1 MYPRLFL
8 LMDTQLTRVESAYRL
23 IPDET
28 LEGLL
33 EYRERGQVSNGFLRH
48 VLQNELAGAVDTATP
63 MDLRAL
69 PQIVSFMERELGDT
83 AWGSAEAIRRYRQ
96 KRKAVLGKATWEE
109 DSPGRE
115 ILSGGDFLVEYVF
128 CASLQSSEGPVK
140 QTRLI
145 DRRDEKERQYAIEG
159 DYRKQFEERLPQ
171 GFSACYELWD
181 RLKRRKAKNS

>member
-1 MYPRLFL
+1 
-8 LMDTQLTRVESAYRL
+8 MDVQLTRSESAYRL

-33 EYRERGQVSNGFLRH
+33 EYKEQGQIPNKFLKH
-48 VLQNELAGAVDTATP
+48 VLQNELAGAIDSAAP
-63 MDLRAL
+63 MELRAL
-69 PQIVSFMERELGDT
+69 PQIVSFMRRELGDA

-96 KRKAVLGKATWEE
+96 KRKAVLGKATWEQ
-109 DSPGRE
+109 DGPGRE
-115 ILSGGDFLVEYVF
+115 VLSGGDFSVEYVF
-128 CASLQSSEGPVK
+128 CPSLQSSEGPLK

-145 DRRDEKERQYAIEG
+145 DRRDEKERRYAIEG

-181 RLKRRKAKNS
+181 RLKRRKAKKQLG